1 MSDYLCGKVNSNR
14 LVSEVDKKSETVTNR
29 YEAMTNN
36 EESVSPAENHVP
48 RRAMLLAAGL
58 GKRMM
63 PVTET
68 MPKPMVRISGR
79 PLIDYGLSALEN
91 AGVETAVVNVH
102 YMAEQIES
110 HLADWKSPEIRIS
123 DERESLLDSGGG
135 VANALE
141 HFDGQP
147 FFVLNAD
154 SFWIE
159 GFRPNLLR
167 LAEQWDESKMD
178 ILLLVCGIAEAVGY
192 TGMGDFTMEPDG
204 RLIRRDE
211 REMGPFVYAGAAIL
225 HPRIFTNLPGPAFSL
240 NRLFDTA
247 LEQERMFGVR
257 LDGLWLHVGTPD
269 SIREAEEAIAHSA
282 A

>member
-1 MSDYLCGKVNSNR
+1 MTKL
-14 LVSEVDKKSETVTNR
+14 EKSPPSGETFI
-29 YEAMTNN
+29 
-36 EESVSPAENHVP
+36 PK
-48 RRAMLLAAGL
+48 RAMLLAAGL

-68 MPKPMVRISGR
+68 MPKPMVRISGK
-79 PLIDYGLSALEN
+79 PLIDYGLSALESV
-91 AGVETAVVNVH
+91 GVETAVVNVH
-102 YMAEQIES
+102 YMAEQIED
-110 HLADWKSPEIRIS
+110 HLADYKSPEILIS
-123 DERESLLDSGGG
+123 DERDSLLDSGGG
-135 VANALE
+135 IAKALD
-141 HFDGQP
+141 HFGNEP

-167 LAEQWDESKMD
+167 LAEQWDDSKMD

-192 TGMGDFTMEPDG
+192 TGMGDFTMDADG
-204 RLIRRDE
+204 LLKRRDE

-225 HPRIFTNLPGPAFSL
+225 HPRIFDDLPGPVFSL
-240 NRLFDTA
+240 NRQFDVA

>member
-1 MSDYLCGKVNSNR
+1 MTSDEPSTMREGNFI
-14 LVSEVDKKSETVTNR
+14 
-29 YEAMTNN
+29 
-36 EESVSPAENHVP
+36 P

-58 GKRMM
+58 GKRML

-79 PLIDYGLSALEN
+79 PLIDYGLAALET
-91 AGVETAVVNVH
+91 AGVETVVVNVH

-110 HLADWKSPEIRIS
+110 HLAERESPEIRIS

-135 VANALE
+135 IANALE

-147 FFVLNAD
+147 FYILNAD

-159 GFRPNLLR
+159 GIRPNLVR
-167 LAEQWDESKMD
+167 LAEQWDDSKMD

-192 TGMGDFTMEPDG
+192 AGMGDFTMEPDG
-204 RLIRRDE
+204 RLMRRDE

-225 HPRIFTNLPGPAFSL
+225 HPRIFEELPGQAFSL
-240 NRLFDTA
+240 NHQFDTA

-257 LDGLWLHVGTPD
+257 LEGLWLHVGTPD

>member
-1 MSDYLCGKVNSNR
+1 
-14 LVSEVDKKSETVTNR
+14 
-29 YEAMTNN
+29 MTDDPNPVAN
-36 EESVSPAENHVP
+36 EEIIIPK
-48 RRAMLLAAGL
+48 RAMLLAAGL
-58 GKRMM
+58 GRRMM

-68 MPKPMVRISGR
+68 VPKPMIRIAGL
-79 PLIDYGLSALEN
+79 PLIDYGLSALEK
-91 AGVETAVVNVH
+91 AGVETVVVNVH
-102 YMAEQIES
+102 YLAEQIEE
-110 HLADWKSPEIRIS
+110 HLADRTSPEIIIS

-135 VANALE
+135 IAKALE
-141 HFDGQP
+141 NFHDEP

-167 LAEQWDESKMD
+167 MAELWDDSKMD

-192 TGMGDFTMEPDG
+192 SGMGDFTMEPDG
-204 RLIRRDE
+204 RLKRRDE
-211 REMGPFVYAGAAIL
+211 REMGPFVYAGAAVL
-225 HPRIFTNLPGPAFSL
+225 HPRIFRDLPGPAFSL
-240 NRLFDTA
+240 NRQFDEA

-257 LDGLWLHVGTPD
+257 LDGLWLHVGTPE